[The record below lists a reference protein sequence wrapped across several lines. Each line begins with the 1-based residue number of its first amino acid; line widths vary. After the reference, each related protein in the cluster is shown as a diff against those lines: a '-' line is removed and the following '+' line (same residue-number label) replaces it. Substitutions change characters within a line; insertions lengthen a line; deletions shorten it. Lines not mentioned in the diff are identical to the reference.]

1 METSFV
7 FCADATSDP
16 EGRLNITGV
25 YNELYAPGFPARQDR
40 LVLAGIVTWDSG
52 ELGQIPFQIDL
63 MDPSGKSVFTV
74 EGHTEV
80 SARSD
85 SDAPPKTQLILP
97 MEKVTF
103 DAPGRYRATIRIND
117 EDLNGPSLY
126 VLRTP
131 ESQN

>member
-7 FCADATSDP
+7 FCTDATSDP

-40 LVLAGIVTWDSG
+40 LVLAGIVAWDSG
-52 ELGQIPFQIDL
+52 ELGRIPFHIEL
-63 MDPSGKSVFTV
+63 VDPSGKTVFTV

-85 SDAPPKTQLILP
+85 SDAPPKTQFILP
-97 MEKVTF
+97 MEKVAF
-103 DAPGRYRATIRIND
+103 DEPGRYRAAIRIND
-117 EDLNGPSLY
+117 EDVNGPSLY
-126 VLRTP
+126 VLFKP
-131 ESQN
+131 ESQD